1 MKNMDE
7 MEYVYDDRQEK
18 KEQEKRRKKK
28 FGVKSV
34 FMSIS
39 INFYIIFI

>member
-1 MKNMDE
+1 MDE

-28 FGVKSV
+28 FGVKLV